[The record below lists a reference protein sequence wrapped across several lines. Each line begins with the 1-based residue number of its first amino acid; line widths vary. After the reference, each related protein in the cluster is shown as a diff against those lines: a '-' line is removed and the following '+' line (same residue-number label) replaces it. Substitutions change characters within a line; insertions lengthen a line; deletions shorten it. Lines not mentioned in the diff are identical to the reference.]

1 MYVKHKSIVR
11 QASER
16 LRNMAAWGQ
25 SKHADKSMNGGKPA
39 IDKIY
44 SHSTMDN
51 YKNAAVHFAKWA
63 RENHGCRDIDQAR
76 QYTGEY
82 LRSRLD
88 AGKSAWTVRLDAAAL
103 GKLYQCQ
110 TTELGA
116 ELPGRHRSDVKQHRT
131 GASKG
136 HFSEAKNQDLVDLCR
151 STGLRRHEIAQLRPE
166 DIKQL
171 PDGRTFV
178 HVRQGKGG
186 KERTVLALDTTAARL
201 AKQAALSGH
210 STIINHIPKYAPI
223 HEYRAQFAQAMY
235 SKIARDPGT
244 LPFSEK
250 YHCRGDRVGTCY
262 DKRAMAAVSAALGHN
277 RLDVMTSYLK
287 IASAL
292 YQIFN
297 FFT

>member
-1 MYVKHKSIVR
+1 MAYVKHESIVK
-11 QASER
+11 QAADR
-16 LRNMAAWGQ
+16 LRGMAAWGQ
-25 SKHADKSMNGGKPA
+25 SKHADKSINGGKPI

-44 SHSTMDN
+44 SYSTMDN

-82 LRSRLD
+82 LKSRIES
-88 AGKSAWTVRLDAAAL
+88 GKSAWTVRLNAAAL

-116 ELPGRHRSDVKQHRT
+116 ELPGRHRANVKQHRT

-151 STGLRRHEIAQLRPE
+151 STGLRRHEVAQLRPE
-166 DIKQL
+166 DIKQF
-171 PDGRTFV
+171 PDGRTLI

-186 KERTVLALDTTAARL
+186 KERTVLALDATAARL
-201 AKQAALSGH
+201 SKQATLAGR
-210 STIINHIPKYAPI
+210 STVIDHIPKYAPI

-235 SKIARDPGT
+235 FNLARDT
-244 LPFSEK
+244 DTIPFSEK
-250 YHCRGDRVGTCY
+250 YFCRKDRAGICY
-262 DKRAMAAVSAALGHN
+262 DKKAMAAVSAALGHN

-287 IASAL
+287 
-292 YQIFN
+292 
-297 FFT
+297 